1 MKTDKTSSTDSNV
14 DPVFFG
20 IPLNCSKANRAKY
33 KKLIAGL
40 FLNPK
45 IKSRYVT
52 RYIVQLE
59 NGLISIDRLLK
70 LIDNGVLQGD
80 SFNQPNGSNL
90 SENMH
95 DKIKDWIDAFGEP
108 TDSDWAYLE
117 KQYNLNRELLV
128 GVEKDTPRPVFHGP
142 KEMAEYVSQT
152 VFGQDEV
159 INALSVP
166 IFQQNDSM
174 KNKYHFRITTPMV
187 LIGPPGTGKSRL
199 CQAYKRISECPV
211 IYINCSEFS
220 PTSWKGEQL
229 SEILVRQIKEGYT
242 IEQLKYAIIFFDEFD
257 KIPHYN
263 NKIVGEKGD
272 NYDQDKMNQIMGLFD
287 EVHEMFLGD
296 GFNQDGSP
304 KGFNL
309 PVADLLPIFAGAF
322 TGIEDIVRKRLKLE
336 KPIGFKQSDSDMNPM
351 ETEFEFLRKQVSIE
365 DLETWGFSRELL
377 DRIGKI
383 CILNSFTPDTIYN
396 IMTNTKDNILQS
408 HIDYC
413 HLHNIDLRFTSE
425 ALRLIAEVAY
435 QSKCGFRRVKPKL
448 YDCLFSLYFE
458 ELNDLPKSQTM
469 HTINIDREYTAKH
482 LNLLTK

>member
-1 MKTDKTSSTDSNV
+1 MKTDKTSSTDTNV

-33 KKLIAGL
+33 KKLIARL

-59 NGLISIDRLLK
+59 KGLISIDRLLK

-80 SFNQPNGSNL
+80 LFNQPNGSNL

-95 DKIKDWIDAFGEP
+95 DKIQDWIKVFGEP

-117 KQYNLNRELLV
+117 KHFDIKRESLIR
-128 GVEKDTPRPVFHGP
+128 VELPLEKPVLHGP

-152 VFGQDEV
+152 VYGQDEV

-174 KNKYHFRITTPMV
+174 RNNYHFRITTPMV
-187 LIGPPGTGKSRL
+187 LIGPPGSGKSSL
-199 CQAYKRISECPV
+199 CQAFKRISECPV
-211 IYINCSEFS
+211 IYINCSKFS
-220 PTSWKGEQL
+220 PTSWRGDQL
-229 SEILVRQIKEGYT
+229 SEILLRQIKDGYT

-272 NYDQDKMNQIMGLFD
+272 NYDQDKMNEIMGLFD
-287 EVHEMFLGD
+287 EPHELFLGD

-304 KGFNL
+304 KGYKL

-336 KPIGFKQSDSDMNPM
+336 KPIGFKQPDSEMDTK

-413 HLHNIDLRFTSE
+413 HLHNIDLHFTSE

-448 YDCLFSLYFE
+448 YDCLSSLYFE